1 MGADRADR
9 RPAGRRCDADRVD
22 AAPIPPLPGDL
33 VAILATIG
41 PAGPVA
47 VPVSAIHRRD
57 ARSVLVALS
66 RRRAT
71 VARLRDD
78 PRAALSLNG
87 AGFSLCVEGD
97 ARLAADPLAG
107 ADSMVAFLIEA
118 RHAWDARGPVT
129 EIDAGIRWR
138 WTEPGAGDRHARVL
152 AALAELAGASTP
164 TERTA

>member
-1 MGADRADR
+1 MDL
-9 RPAGRRCDADRVD
+9 
-22 AAPIPPLPGDL
+22 APIPALPGDL

-57 ARSVLVALS
+57 ERALLVALS
-66 RRRAT
+66 HRRAT

-87 AGFSLCVEGD
+87 SGFSLCVEGV
-97 ARLAADPLAG
+97 ARLAADPLPG
-107 ADSMVAFLIEA
+107 AEFMVAFVIEA
-118 RHAWDARGPVT
+118 RRAWDARGPVT

-138 WTEPGAGDRHARVL
+138 WTEPEAEDRHARVL
-152 AALAELAGASTP
+152 AALAGLAGAPAPSGGAT
-164 TERTA
+164 